1 MSKFKSI
8 VSKLLPVAKTV
19 APVIGLFN
27 RRAGIV
33 ATAIVAAGMAYAHED
48 DTPVGSTNSYNAE
61 SEPSVKVDPS
71 RLESD
76 LSYMR
81 TNPDVIGERVYSGN
95 GNLLGHIDN
104 EGRFT
109 HHLTDAQ

>member
-61 SEPSVKVDPS
+61 SEPSVKVDLS
-71 RLESD
+71 RLE
-76 LSYMR
+76 
-81 TNPDVIGERVYSGN
+81 PDVIGERVYSGN